1 MTAEWV
7 VDTWLNELALAP
19 RHQAQ
24 RRRGQ
29 ESRAATRRGSRPDTR
44 RHPRLQAFRRARGPQ
59 WGAHQRSTNVE
70 QVLQ

>member
-19 RHQAQ
+19 RHQA
-24 RRRGQ
+24 RRQHGK
-29 ESRAATRRGSRPDTR
+29 GSRPDTAVAPAR
-44 RHPRLQAFRRARGPQ
+44 SSIAGRGTPVWTRINARRARNE
-59 WGAHQRSTNVE
+59 RSTNVE